1 MKDASVV
8 RSGRMFVGLRHDVV
22 SILGIMYLLN
32 GHKILK
38 GILVIL
44 VLERK
49 KNESFNSKG
58 C

>member
-8 RSGRMFVGLRHDVV
+8 RSGRIFVGLRHDVV
-22 SILGIMYLLN
+22 SILGIMHLLN

-49 KNESFNSKG
+49 EK
-58 C
+58 

>member
-1 MKDASVV
+1 M
-8 RSGRMFVGLRHDVV
+8 RSGSSIVGLRHDVV

-38 GILVIL
+38 GILSFL

-49 KNESFNSKG
+49 KNESFNSEG